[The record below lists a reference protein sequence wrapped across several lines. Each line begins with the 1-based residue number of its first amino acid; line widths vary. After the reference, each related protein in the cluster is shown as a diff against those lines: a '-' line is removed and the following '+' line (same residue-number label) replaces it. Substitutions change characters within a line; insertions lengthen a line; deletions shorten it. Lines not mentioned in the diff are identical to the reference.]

1 MHLRDGA
8 ARGRALHERRDGR
21 TPELSGPPPTH
32 RVRGAFHVSEQRVL
46 FESVDAVMDALR
58 ENGYIADLRLA
69 TMVFLVT
76 RLDKPLLVE
85 GPAGVGKTELA
96 KALA

>member
-1 MHLRDGA
+1 M
-8 ARGRALHERRDGR
+8 
-21 TPELSGPPPTH
+21 
-32 RVRGAFHVSEQRVL
+32 SEQPVL

-58 ENGYIADLRLA
+58 EHGYIADLRLA

-85 GPAGVGKTELA
+85 GPPGSARPSWPRRSR
-96 KALA
+96 